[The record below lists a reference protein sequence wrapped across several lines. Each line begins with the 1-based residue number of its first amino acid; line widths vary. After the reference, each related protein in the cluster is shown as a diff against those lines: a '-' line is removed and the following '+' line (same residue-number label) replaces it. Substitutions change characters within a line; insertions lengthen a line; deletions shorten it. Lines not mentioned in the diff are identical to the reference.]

1 MYKKDTGNLLN
12 TLNKIYKKEDL
23 NKFVSN
29 DLSEIKKLNIG
40 EFFCYICEKKHITK
54 SELIKKADID
64 RTYGYQIFDGRKNP
78 SRDKILRLCLAAKLD
93 LKETKRALEI
103 GKVAQLYPKEVRDS
117 IIIFAINNKIS
128 IIETNELLSDKKEKL
143 L

>member
-1 MYKKDTGNLLN
+1 MYKKNTENLLN

-29 DLSEIKKLNIG
+29 DLNEIKKLNIG
-40 EFFCYICEKKHITK
+40 EFFCYICERKHITK

-128 IIETNELLSDKKEKL
+128 IIETNELLSDKKEKML
-143 L
+143 